1 MVLGEIL
8 DYLEIMAPPSLQES
22 YDNSG
27 LIVGSRDLEIHAAL
41 ISLDCTPAIV
51 EEAKAKGCNLIIA
64 HHPIVFSGL
73 KKFNG
78 KNYIERAVMAAIK
91 NDIAIYA
98 IHTNLDN
105 VHTGVNAK
113 MASRLGLKNTKILQP
128 KKGLLQKLIVF
139 VPTSHAEIVLKAM
152 FDAGAGHIGNYS
164 ECHFGLEG
172 TGTFKAGDQTNPF
185 VGEKGQRHAEREL
198 RLECAVPTWLS
209 KKVIRAMIA
218 AHPYEE
224 VAYDLYALENI
235 HAQVGAGMIGEL
247 DSAMPVSDFFN
258 LLKNSF
264 NAKGIRYTEPH
275 KDTIQRVALCG
286 GSGSFLLNDAIGAK
300 ADIFITAD
308 YKYHQF
314 FDADGEIIIADIGH
328 YESEQF
334 TMELISDGLAKKF
347 ATFATHLTELD
358 TNPIR
363 YM

>member
-1 MVLGEIL
+1 MVLGEIV
-8 DYLEIMAPPSLQES
+8 DFLENMAPPSLQES

-27 LIVGSRDLEIHAAL
+27 MIVGNREWEIRAAL
-41 ISLDCTPAIV
+41 IALDCTPSIV
-51 EEAKAKGCNLIIA
+51 EEAQAKGCNLIIA

-73 KKFNG
+73 KKLNG

-113 MASRLGLKNTKILQP
+113 MAARLGLINTHILQP
-128 KKGLLQKLIVF
+128 KKGLLQKLVVF
-139 VPTSHAEIVLKAM
+139 VPTSHVEVVLQSM
-152 FDAGAGHIGNYS
+152 FNAGAGHIGNYS

-172 TGTFKAGDQTNPF
+172 TGTFKAGDNTNPY
-185 VGEKGQRHAEREL
+185 VGEKGKRHAEREQ
-198 RLECAVPTWLS
+198 RLECVVPNWLS
-209 KKVIRAMIA
+209 KKVIQAMKA
-218 AHPYEE
+218 VHPYEE
-224 VAYDLYALENI
+224 VAYDLYPLENE
-235 HAQVGAGMIGEL
+235 HPQVGAGMVGEL
-247 DSAMPVSDFFN
+247 ESEMEVRDFLQ
-258 LLKNSF
+258 LLKEKF

-275 KDTIQRVALCG
+275 KATIKRVALCG
-286 GSGSFLLNDAIGAK
+286 GSGSFLLNNAIAAK

-314 FDADGEIIIADIGH
+314 FDADGQIIIADIGH

-334 TMELISDGLAKKF
+334 TMELISDWLAKKF
-347 ATFATHLTELD
+347 ATFATHLTDLD

-363 YM
+363 YL

>member
-8 DYLEIMAPPSLQES
+8 DYLESMAPPSLQES

-27 LIVGSRDLEIHAAL
+27 LIVGSRDWEIHAAL
-41 ISLDCTPAIV
+41 VSLDCTPAIV

-113 MASRLGLKNTKILQP
+113 MASRLGLTDTRILQP
-128 KKGLLQKLIVF
+128 KKGLLQKLVVF
-139 VPTSHAEIVLKAM
+139 VPSTHAEVVLEAM

-164 ECHFGLEG
+164 ECHFAQEG
-172 TGTFKAGDQTNPF
+172 IGTFKAGATSNPF
-185 VGEKGQRHAEREL
+185 VGEKGQRHAEREQ
-198 RLECAVPTWLS
+198 RLECVVPSWLS
-209 KKVIRAMIA
+209 RKVISAMTA

-224 VAYDLYALENI
+224 VAYDLYALENA
-235 HAQVGAGMIGEL
+235 HPQVGAGLIGEL
-247 DSAMPVSDFFN
+247 EHAMPVLDFLN
-258 LLKNSF
+258 LLKNKF

-275 KDTIQRVALCG
+275 KSTIKRVALCG
-286 GSGSFLLNDAIGAK
+286 GSGSFLLNDAMGAK
-300 ADIFITAD
+300 ADIFITGD

-314 FDADGEIIIADIGH
+314 FDADGQIIIADIGH